1 MFILISSILSNPISV
16 QTLVQLVYPGSSLH
30 RSFHLLYIEPIP
42 SPILHSITWNTFP
55 NEPFPTVFSNSKSS
69 FVIFGDSFIGSRF
82 TNSSVDRF
90 LSSFS
95 CLFSYRSFFI
105 SSFTFPFLL
114 PMKWINPKSFCT
126 VIPSHNNHEIPTN
139 IKQPYSQEIRNFR
152 TYATRAEAVAE
163 LLILTIIYKHLLLP
177 SGRKL
182 LGSLVVT
189 SQTMNTTLHHN
200 QTELGVTILS
210 VTLQVLSDCN
220 SLLDQEVHIF
230 RKRRSKS

>member
-1 MFILISSILSNPISV
+1 MNLFLQSLAIQNRLLSFLETLSSVLVSPTPLLTDFSLHSLVFSPINHSSFLLSLFRSYYPWNESIPNHSV
-16 QTLVQLVYPGSSLH
+16 Q
-30 RSFHLLYIEPIP
+30 SF
-42 SPILHSITWNTFP
+42 
-55 NEPFPTVFSNSKSS
+55 
-69 FVIFGDSFIGSRF
+69 
-82 TNSSVDRF
+82 
-90 LSSFS
+90 
-95 CLFSYRSFFI
+95 
-105 SSFTFPFLL
+105 
-114 PMKWINPKSFCT
+114 
-126 VIPSHNNHEIPTN
+126 SHNNHEIPTN

-210 VTLQVLSDCN
+210 VTLQVLSDSH
-220 SLLDQEVHIF
+220 SLLDQEVHIL